1 MWKSVDSRGG
11 MGTVYSASDIELE
24 RGVAVKVIREDLV
37 GSAEAAERF
46 RQEGRVAASFAHPNV
61 VTIYDFGVV
70 DGTRAFLIMELLE
83 GATLREALRPQK
95 CFAPAQ
101 VLSILRDV

>member
-46 RQEGRVAASFAHPNV
+46 RQRTGRSQLCASERRHH
-61 VTIYDFGVV
+61 
-70 DGTRAFLIMELLE
+70 L
-83 GATLREALRPQK
+83 
-95 CFAPAQ
+95 
-101 VLSILRDV
+101 